1 MKMRKTITRI
11 MSLASAMLLVL
22 SLAACVDK
30 PSQGGETT
38 TDVAATVNT
47 DVDETTSA
55 FVQDS
60 VPQMNLN
67 TTIGVLAWSDVEHF

>member
-47 DVDETTSA
+47 DVD
-55 FVQDS
+55 
-60 VPQMNLN
+60 
-67 TTIGVLAWSDVEHF
+67 